1 MKKKTL
7 IICSRRTKSAPRLYN
22 IYHTLNVKY
31 DIFIAGDSKPEYLPK
46 NKFKDIS
53 SKDKFLSRFKKSLAL
68 ISYFSLYPIKF
79 SHLKFVLKPNAF
91 ALFKKLEIEK
101 FEIVVLHHIDLLPI
115 IHYLKLKH
123 QFKLVLNIHEYYP
136 REFDNQ
142 KSWISLKLFWEELC
156 HKFMPSVDLFL
167 SVNNTISSEYIKNF
181 SLDKNKFIFFPNVK
195 KFVSLKPIN
204 NFNHSIKLVHHGA
217 AIPSRKI
224 ENMIKLMDFLPQNF
238 ELTLILLERNPE
250 YYKYLKSFESQRIN
264 FLTPIDFDK
273 IPEHLNCYDI
283 GIYFLEPSNFNE
295 ENSLPNKFFEFIQ
308 ARICLAI
315 TPLNEMSK
323 IVLDNDLG
331 FVSKNFNVKHFAQ
344 ELSKISKEEILI
356 FKKNVDKIAPKFS
369 LKFYEEII
377 LNEFEKLQFEHI
389 FEK

>member
-1 MKKKTL
+1 
-7 IICSRRTKSAPRLYN
+7 
-22 IYHTLNVKY
+22 
-31 DIFIAGDSKPEYLPK
+31 
-46 NKFKDIS
+46 
-53 SKDKFLSRFKKSLAL
+53 
-68 ISYFSLYPIKF
+68 
-79 SHLKFVLKPNAF
+79 
-91 ALFKKLEIEK
+91 
-101 FEIVVLHHIDLLPI
+101 
-115 IHYLKLKH
+115 
-123 QFKLVLNIHEYYP
+123 
-136 REFDNQ
+136 
-142 KSWISLKLFWEELC
+142 
-156 HKFMPSVDLFL
+156 MPSVDLFL